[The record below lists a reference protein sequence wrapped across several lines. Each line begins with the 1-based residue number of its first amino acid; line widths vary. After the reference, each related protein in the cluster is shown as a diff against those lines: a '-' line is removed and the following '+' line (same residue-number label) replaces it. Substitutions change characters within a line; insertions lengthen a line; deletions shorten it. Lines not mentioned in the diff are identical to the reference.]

1 MTELSGLRST
11 AASQAWLTASGCL
24 PESGIYMIPTPTNN
38 RTQSAYM
45 LKNDVFEKK
54 AWFLEGK
61 QKPGFAGFI
70 RVSYVFYGF
79 ARVCCGFWTRGNWN
93 QVFAT
98 NAETSASFKIT
109 CFWAA
114 LGVQIYIYIYIW
126 HPVLP
131 QFLSIC
137 PIKERR
143 NPTKTFLWP
152 AARVSQK
159 HVFQGF
165 PSVYIVV
172 SLT

>member
-11 AASQAWLTASGCL
+11 AASCQAWLTAFGCL
-24 PESGIYMIPTPTNN
+24 PESGIYMIPTPTKS
-38 RTQSAYM
+38 RTQSGYM

-61 QKPGFAGFI
+61 QKPGSAGFI

-114 LGVQIYIYIYIW
+114 LGVQIYIYMYGIPCF
-126 HPVLP
+126 HN
-131 QFLSIC
+131 FLVFARSKKEGIQQRHFFGQTPEFPKNMFFSAFQVSI
-137 PIKERR
+137 
-143 NPTKTFLWP
+143 
-152 AARVSQK
+152 
-159 HVFQGF
+159 
-165 PSVYIVV
+165 
-172 SLT
+172 